1 MSKIEQ
7 AVSLFIKGFSCGQ
20 AILSTYGP
28 EFGLE
33 REVALKAG
41 TGFGGGMGRLGKTC
55 GAVTSAI
62 VVISLKYGSNKIE
75 DQQAKNKTY
84 RLVKR
89 FIKRFKAVNG
99 SIICNELLDC
109 DLTTSEGFKKVIEN
123 KLLKTIC
130 PNLVRSSCEI
140 LEQLLN

>member
-1 MSKIEQ
+1 MSKVEQ
-7 AVSLFIKGFSCGQ
+7 AVSWFKKGFSCGQ
-20 AILSTYGP
+20 AILSTYATD
-28 EFGLE
+28 FGLE

-62 VVISLKYGSNKIE
+62 VVISLMYGSSTIE
-75 DQQAKNKTY
+75 DIQAKNKTY

-109 DLTTSEGFKKVIEN
+109 DFTTSEGFKKAIDNNVF
-123 KLLKTIC
+123 KTIC
-130 PNLVRSSCEI
+130 PNFVRSSSEI
-140 LEQLLN
+140 LEQLL

>member
-7 AVSLFIKGFSCGQ
+7 AVSLFMDVFSCGQ

-33 REVALKAG
+33 RNLGLKAG

-55 GAVTSAI
+55 GSVTSAI
-62 VVISLKYGSNKIE
+62 VVINLKYDSNKIE
-75 DQQAKNKTY
+75 DQEKAKNKTY

-89 FIKRFKAVNG
+89 FIKSFKEVNG
-99 SIICNELLDC
+99 SIICNEFDI
-109 DLTTSEGFKKVIEN
+109 K
-123 KLLKTIC
+123 
-130 PNLVRSSCEI
+130 
-140 LEQLLN
+140 